1 VRLWRGQ
8 VQGLSHAEVAGS
20 GRNYGGM
27 KADGKGKVGVST
39 ASSGLMRLFRRCS
52 PASLAPY
59 RHFIVADRHVGWVDP
74 DFARVLAEFPTVFY
88 LTDRAVQLHDR
99 LDEVDARSAAVA
111 DVLARLHERGH
122 VPGWRGELYPVN
134 RRFGEAPLLLMER
147 AATPLFGLQTYG
159 INVNGLVRDDD
170 GWKVWIA
177 RRAMTKH
184 VDPGMLDLIVGGGV
198 PHGISLADNLL
209 KECAEEAGIG
219 PTLAEKAR
227 PVSLT
232 TMVIE
237 AAEGLRIGV
246 QFNYDLELPAD
257 FQPRND
263 DGEVSEFRL
272 WSLPQLEENLRRA
285 DDFMFDAALAKLDL
299 LVRLGIVGPE
309 EPDYLDLVAQ
319 LRRPAPFVRT

>member
-1 VRLWRGQ
+1 
-8 VQGLSHAEVAGS
+8 
-20 GRNYGGM
+20 
-27 KADGKGKVGVST
+27 VSA
-39 ASSGLMRLFRRCS
+39 ASSGLLRLFRRCPS
-52 PASLAPY
+52 ADLTPY

-74 DFARVLAEFPTVFY
+74 DFARVLAEFPAVFY
-88 LTDRAVQLHDR
+88 LTDRAVRLHDR
-99 LDEVDARSAAVA
+99 LSDVEARSAAVA
-111 DVLARLHERGH
+111 DVLAKLHEHGH
-122 VPGWRGELYPVN
+122 IPGWRGELYPVN

-159 INVNGLVRDDD
+159 INVNGLVRDGDT
-170 GWKVWIA
+170 WKVWVA

-198 PHGISLADNLL
+198 PYGISLADNLL
-209 KECAEEAGIG
+209 KECAEEACIG
-219 PTLAEKAR
+219 PTLAERAR

-232 TMVIE
+232 TMAIE

-246 QFNYDLELPAD
+246 QFAYDLELPAD

-263 DGEVSEFRL
+263 DGEVSEFQL
-272 WSLPQLEENLRRA
+272 WSLPQLEENLRGA

-299 LVRLGIVGPE
+299 LVRFGIVGPE
-309 EPDYLDLVAQ
+309 DRDYLDLIAQ